1 MTPVKSTGCAPHVAE
16 ALGILV
22 GGGPAPGING
32 VIASAAMEAF
42 KCGLRAIG
50 IYDGYRDL
58 AAGGIPETVEL
69 TFDKVS
75 RIHTSGG
82 SILRTSRT
90 NPAKDEATL
99 ERCIL
104 SLAALDLR
112 YLVCIGG
119 DDTTYGAARIAERT
133 RGRIGVATVPK
144 TIDNDLPLPENAPTF
159 GFETA
164 RSVGA
169 GILESL
175 MEDART
181 TARWYVV
188 VCMGRKS
195 GSLALGMCKAAGST
209 LAVLP
214 EEFAERATLA
224 SVSDTIVGA
233 IVKRHALGRRH
244 GVAVVAE
251 GIAERIW
258 EDVFGA
264 SDLGHD
270 SFGNVRLAD
279 VPLGTVLR
287 DAIRNRLAAIGVDSD
302 LHAKDIGYELRCAKP
317 VPFDVDYTRTLGF
330 GAVRY
335 LVKGGSGALIALESG
350 RIRPLDLADL
360 VDPQTGRIR
369 TRQVD
374 RSTEAYRVARDY
386 MVYLE
391 PADFTD
397 GEKLAALCAQ
407 TNLNR
412 EEFRANFE
420 YVALPYGLVG
430 CLAFAAGAFQP
441 SVLLRYRAKCKG
453 PALNAT
459 GLSLN

>member
-1 MTPVKSTGCAPHVAE
+1 MTDTLA
-16 ALGILV
+16 ILV

-42 KCGLRAIG
+42 KCGLRTIG

-58 AAGGIPETVEL
+58 AAGSTPKTIEL
-69 TFDKVS
+69 SFDHVS

-90 NPAKDEATL
+90 NPAKDDATL
-99 ERCIL
+99 ERCVS
-104 SLAALDLR
+104 SLESLDVR

-119 DDTTYGAARIAERT
+119 DDTTYGARKIAERA

-144 TIDNDLPLPENAPTF
+144 TIDNDLPLPDNAPTF

-169 GILESL
+169 WILESL

-181 TARWYVV
+181 TLRWYLVV
-188 VCMGRKS
+188 AMGRKS

-214 EEFAERATLA
+214 EEFPDGATLS
-224 SVSDTIVGA
+224 SVADTIVGA
-233 IVKRHALGRRH
+233 IVKRRSIGREH

-251 GIAERIW
+251 GIAEIVGDDALR
-258 EDVFGA
+258 GA
-264 SDLGHD
+264 AGGARDA
-270 SFGNVRLAD
+270 FGNVALAD
-279 VPLGTVLR
+279 VPLGPILR
-287 DAIRNRLAAIGVDSD
+287 DVIRRRLHEIGLNST
-302 LHAKDIGYELRCAKP
+302 LHSKDIGYELRCAKP
-317 VPFDVDYTRTLGF
+317 VAFDVDYTRTLGF

-335 LVKGGSGALIALESG
+335 LVDGGSGALIALSG
-350 RIRPLDLADL
+350 GRVHPLSLDELL
-360 VDPQTGRIR
+360 DPQTGRIR

-374 RSTEAYRVARDY
+374 LTTEAYRVARDY

-391 PADFTD
+391 PDDFTD
-397 GEKLAALCAQ
+397 HAQLAALAAQ
-407 TNLNR
+407 TNLDAAS
-412 EEFRANFE
+412 FRRQFE
-420 YVALPYGLVG
+420 PVARP
-430 CLAFAAGAFQP
+430 
-441 SVLLRYRAKCKG
+441 
-453 PALNAT
+453 
-459 GLSLN
+459 

>member
-1 MTPVKSTGCAPHVAE
+1 MSESLA
-16 ALGILV
+16 ILV

-58 AAGGIPETVEL
+58 AAGRTPDTVEL
-69 TFDKVS
+69 TFDRVS

-90 NPAKDEATL
+90 NPAKDEETL
-99 ERCIL
+99 QRCVR
-104 SLAALDLR
+104 SLTDLGTR

-133 RGRIGVATVPK
+133 RDRLGVATVPK
-144 TIDNDLPLPENAPTF
+144 TIDNDLPLPENAPPF

-181 TARWYVV
+181 TERWYLV

-214 EEFAERATLA
+214 EEFVGKASLA
-224 SVSDTIVGA
+224 AITDTIVGA
-233 IVKRHALGRRH
+233 IVKRRALGRKH
-244 GVAVVAE
+244 GVVVVAE
-251 GIAERIW
+251 GVTEQIW
-258 EDVFGA
+258 DDIFSANEH
-264 SDLGHD
+264 LGRD
-270 SFGNVRLAD
+270 SFGNVPLAD
-279 VPLGTVLR
+279 VPLGVILR
-287 DAIRNRLAAIGVDSD
+287 DAVRRRLDEIAVDSVI
-302 LHAKDIGYELRCAKP
+302 HAKDIGYELRCAKP

-335 LVKGGSGALIALESG
+335 LVDGGSGALIALEG
-350 RIRPLDLADL
+350 GNVRPVSLADL
-360 VDPQTGRIR
+360 LDPQTGRIR

-374 RSTEAYRVARDY
+374 LTTEAYRVARDY

-391 PADFTD
+391 PSDLQD
-397 GEKLAALCAQ
+397 ESKLAALSAE
-407 TNLNR
+407 TNLR
-412 EEFRANFE
+412 PLDFRTQFE
-420 YVALPYGLVG
+420 SVA
-430 CLAFAAGAFQP
+430 
-441 SVLLRYRAKCKG
+441 RR
-453 PALNAT
+453 
-459 GLSLN
+459 

>member
-1 MTPVKSTGCAPHVAE
+1 MTDTLA
-16 ALGILV
+16 ILV

-42 KCGLRAIG
+42 NYGLRVVG
-50 IYDGYRDL
+50 IYDGYRDI
-58 AAGGIPETVEL
+58 AAGRAPRTIEL
-69 TFDKVS
+69 TFDHVS

-90 NPAKDEATL
+90 NPAKDDETL
-99 ERCIL
+99 NRCVN
-104 SLAALDLR
+104 SLVGAGFR

-133 RGRIGVATVPK
+133 RGKIGLATVPK
-144 TIDNDLPLPENAPTF
+144 TIDNDLPLPDNAPTF

-181 TARWYVV
+181 TERWYIV

-214 EEFAERATLA
+214 EEFPEHTQLG
-224 SVSDTIVGA
+224 VVVDTIVGA
-233 IVKRHALGRRH
+233 IVKRRSLGREH

-251 GIAERIW
+251 GIAERLS
-258 EDVFGA
+258 
-264 SDLGHD
+264 SDAFEGLENLPRD
-270 SFGNVRLAD
+270 SFGNIALAD
-279 VPLGTVLR
+279 IPLGTILR
-287 DAIRNRLAAIGVDSD
+287 DGVRKRLDEIGVRSTV
-302 LHAKDIGYELRCAKP
+302 HAKDIGYELRCAKP

-335 LVKGGSGALIALESG
+335 LVGGGSGALIALRGGHVE
-350 RIRPLDLADL
+350 PLSLSEL
-360 VDPQTGRIR
+360 LDPETGRIR
-369 TRQVD
+369 TRKVD
-374 RSTEAYRVARDY
+374 NTAEAYRVARDY
-386 MVYLE
+386 MVRLE
-391 PADFTD
+391 PADFR
-397 GEKLAALCAQ
+397 GERLEKLAAQ
-407 TNLNR
+407 TSLDVKTFKK
-412 EEFRANFE
+412 EFER
-420 YVALPYGLVG
+420 VALP
-430 CLAFAAGAFQP
+430 
-441 SVLLRYRAKCKG
+441 
-453 PALNAT
+453 
-459 GLSLN
+459 

>member
-1 MTPVKSTGCAPHVAE
+1 MSETLA
-16 ALGILV
+16 ILV

-58 AAGGIPETVEL
+58 AAGRPPQTVEL
-69 TFDKVS
+69 TFDHVS

-90 NPAKDEATL
+90 NPAKDDATL
-99 ERCIL
+99 DRCVQ
-104 SLAALDLR
+104 SLDALGAR

-119 DDTTYGAARIAERT
+119 DDTTYGAARIAERA

-169 GILESL
+169 GLLESI

-181 TARWYVV
+181 TARWYIV

-214 EEFAERATLA
+214 EEFPERATLA
-224 SVSDTIVGA
+224 SVVDTIAGA
-233 IVKRHALGRRH
+233 ILKRRSVGRPH

-251 GIAERIW
+251 GIAEHVW
-258 EDVFGA
+258 DDLHA
-264 SDLGHD
+264 SAENLGRD
-270 SFGNVRLAD
+270 SFGNVPLAD
-279 VPLGTVLR
+279 VPLGAILR
-287 DAIRNRLAAIGVDSD
+287 DALRARLAAIGVDSVV
-302 LHAKDIGYELRCAKP
+302 HSKDIGYELRCAKP
-317 VPFDVDYTRTLGF
+317 VAFDVDYTRTLGF

-335 LVKGGSGALIALESG
+335 LVDGGSGALIALESG
-350 RIRPLDLADL
+350 RVCPLDLDQL
-360 VDPQTGRIR
+360 LDPQTGRIR
-369 TRQVD
+369 TRQVNLT
-374 RSTEAYRVARDY
+374 TEAYRVARDY

-397 GEKLAALCAQ
+397 EAKLAALAAQ
-407 TNLNR
+407 TNLSSI
-412 EEFRANFE
+412 EFRAQFQS
-420 YVALPYGLVG
+420 VA
-430 CLAFAAGAFQP
+430 
-441 SVLLRYRAKCKG
+441 RA
-453 PALNAT
+453 
-459 GLSLN
+459 